1 MQRRTWKFAY
11 DKPWKKSA
19 FVATTGKLYL
29 LISFVS
35 FYLFVWLM
43 RECEAYQEVNGR
55 LIVRKQAQ
63 KAKNTNGS
71 KMYLVIRHEPQS
83 NELI

>member
-1 MQRRTWKFAY
+1 
-11 DKPWKKSA
+11 
-19 FVATTGKLYL
+19 
-29 LISFVS
+29 
-35 FYLFVWLM
+35 M

-71 KMYLVIRHEPQS
+71 INLMATGLASLQ
-83 NELI
+83 LQCCQ